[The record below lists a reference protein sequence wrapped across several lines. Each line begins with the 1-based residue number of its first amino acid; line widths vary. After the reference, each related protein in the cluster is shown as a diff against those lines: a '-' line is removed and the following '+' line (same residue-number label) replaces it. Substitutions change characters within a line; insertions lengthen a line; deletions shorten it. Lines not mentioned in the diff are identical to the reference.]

1 MKPRWIWMPWWK
13 AWALRTR
20 DPFSNRQS
28 PTSWGQQGFQLIWPS
43 TDWLKDVPAICI
55 CIDTVRLTWLECRGP
70 VKGCAAI
77 WEYPPAV
84 EGIHLL
90 ANSVFLPH
98 FLYLVNILLL
108 YLLWLKFKNQCWNN
122 EMVQQR
128 FLLMVFF
135 CLATGRWLV
144 SFQTT
149 AGNLIVRV
157 KIEFGNHEH
166 FYKHK

>member
-1 MKPRWIWMPWWK
+1 MPWWK

-122 EMVQQR
+122 EMLSFDG
-128 FLLMVFF
+128 FLL
-135 CLATGRWLV
+135 
-144 SFQTT
+144 
-149 AGNLIVRV
+149 
-157 KIEFGNHEH
+157 FGNREMISELSNNCRK
-166 FYKHK
+166 FYCESENWVWKSWTFL